1 MMRAQDWDA
10 TPLGSPARWPSTLRA
25 VIGVMLTS
33 RFAMWLAWGP
43 ELTFLCND
51 AYLPTVGVKR
61 DWVIGS
67 RSDKVWAEIWPDIG
81 PRISHV
87 LSTGEAT
94 WDEALLLYLE
104 RQGFTEETY
113 HTFSYSPLADDAG
126 RNAGMLC
133 VVAEVTEKVIGER
146 QLATLRD
153 LGGRLAAASTRAEV
167 MASLEVCLAE
177 QPRDLPFVVVYLVEL
192 GGRDATLAAAHGL
205 ERNSLAASS
214 VIALDGR
221 DPLWSLD
228 VAATSPTLVS
238 VPREAVANLRLDH
251 WQQQPSQALIAPIVS
266 AQGGSPLG
274 FLVAG
279 LNPHRDP
286 NADYRG
292 FVELLAGQISAA
304 VVRSD
309 DYERARARAEAL
321 AEIDRVK
328 TAFFSNV
335 SHEFRTP
342 LTLMLG
348 PLEDALAEAAALP
361 EEHRLRLDVA
371 HRNALRLL
379 RLVNSLLDFSRIES
393 GRVLAR
399 YRPTDLAALTADLAA
414 SFRSATDKAGLRLI
428 VDTPSLSEPAYVD
441 REMWE
446 KVVLNLVSN
455 AFKFTFHGEI
465 AVELREAEGEAQL
478 TVRDTGMGIPQAELP
493 KLFERFHRV
502 ENARGRSFEGSG
514 IGLALVQE
522 LVQLHGGRISV
533 TSELDRGSA
542 FTVSIP
548 LGSSHLPA
556 DRLDVDSADATAR
569 VGAQTYVEEALRWL
583 PGDASGD
590 LLDSGGVQDV
600 APHTAHPSGAA
611 PVSGHVL
618 LADDNADLRA
628 YIARLLGERG
638 YQVVTAPDGE
648 AALDAI
654 RRIRP
659 DLVVTDVMMPRLDGF
674 GLLRAIRAEPTLRD
688 LPVII
693 LSARAGEEAKVEGLE
708 AGADD
713 YLAKPFSA
721 RELLARVAAN
731 ITLARLR
738 REAAEA
744 VRASEAVA
752 REQAERVQLALD
764 AGAIIGTWV
773 WDIRNDRLT
782 ADERFARSFNLS
794 PEECRAGLPLAKA
807 MESIHEE
814 DQPDVARTIADAL
827 QSGGAYRCEYRVRQ
841 QDGRYRWVEA
851 NGRVD
856 LGPDH
861 VPLRFP
867 GVLIDVD
874 HRRAIETALREMNK
888 DLERRVQSAI
898 AERESVEEAL
908 RQAQKMEALGQLTG
922 GIAHDFNN
930 LLTIVIGN
938 VDMARRALT
947 NSEVSRAGRAMDSAQ
962 KGAERAATLTQR
974 LLAFSRRQPLAPK
987 PIDLDRLVA
996 GMSDLL
1002 HRSLGEMVELETVS
1016 TAGLWRVEADPNQL
1030 EATILNLAVNARDAM
1045 PEGGKLT
1052 IETANVRLDEQYAT
1066 AHAEVAPGSYVL
1078 LAVTDTGHGMSRD
1091 VLSKALDPFF
1101 TTKEVGRGT
1110 GLGLS
1115 MAYGFVKQSG
1125 GHLKIYSEEGHG
1137 TTVKIYLPR
1146 LLSADEVVDEGESAS
1161 VDRIKRDR
1169 SILVVE
1175 DDDDVRAY
1183 TVEILREL
1191 GYRVFE
1197 AHDGPSA
1204 LRLIERQDRSIDLM
1218 FTDVVMPRMSGR
1230 ELADMARAVQPELK
1244 ILYTSGYTRN
1254 AIVHGGR
1261 LDSGVEMIA
1270 KPFTYQA
1277 LAEKVV
1283 DVLEAGR
1290 IGRILLVAE
1299 NTIARTSAAQGLLAL
1314 RYSVDQAAT
1323 ASEAFGRVR
1332 AAQGRYDAVLLDDDL
1347 PDKGG
1352 EALVVE
1358 MRANFADLPILIAS
1372 AERVGPL
1379 AARFAKDRHVAV
1391 IGKLQDI
1398 SEIQSVLTEL
1408 GVGWGARRPR
1418 DV

>member
-1 MMRAQDWDA
+1 M
-10 TPLGSPARWPSTLRA
+10 
-25 VIGVMLTS
+25 
-33 RFAMWLAWGP
+33 
-43 ELTFLCND
+43 
-51 AYLPTVGVKR
+51 
-61 DWVIGS
+61 
-67 RSDKVWAEIWPDIG
+67 
-81 PRISHV
+81 
-87 LSTGEAT
+87 
-94 WDEALLLYLE
+94 
-104 RQGFTEETY
+104 
-113 HTFSYSPLADDAG
+113 
-126 RNAGMLC
+126 
-133 VVAEVTEKVIGER
+133 
-146 QLATLRD
+146 
-153 LGGRLAAASTRAEV
+153 
-167 MASLEVCLAE
+167 
-177 QPRDLPFVVVYLVEL
+177 
-192 GGRDATLAAAHGL
+192 
-205 ERNSLAASS
+205 
-214 VIALDGR
+214 
-221 DPLWSLD
+221 
-228 VAATSPTLVS
+228 
-238 VPREAVANLRLDH
+238 
-251 WQQQPSQALIAPIVS
+251 
-266 AQGGSPLG
+266 
-274 FLVAG
+274 
-279 LNPHRDP
+279 
-286 NADYRG
+286 
-292 FVELLAGQISAA
+292 
-304 VVRSD
+304 
-309 DYERARARAEAL
+309 EAL
-321 AEIDRVK
+321 AEIDRAK

-348 PLEDALAEAAALP
+348 PLEDALAEAGALP
-361 EEHRLRLDVA
+361 EDQRQRLDVA

-393 GRVLAR
+393 GRVEAS

-414 SFRSATDKAGLRLI
+414 SFRSATDKVGLRLI
-428 VDTPSLSEPAYVD
+428 VDTPPLSEPVYVD
-441 REMWE
+441 RDMWE
-446 KVVLNLVSN
+446 KVVLNLLSN

-465 AVELREAEGEAQL
+465 AVELREAQGQARL
-478 TVRDTGMGIPQAELP
+478 TVRDTGTGIPQTELP
-493 KLFERFHRV
+493 KLFDRFHRV
-502 ENARGRSFEGSG
+502 EKARGRSFEGSG

-522 LVQLHGGRISV
+522 LVKLHGGQISV
-533 TSELDRGSA
+533 ASELDRGSA

-556 DRLDVDSADATAR
+556 ERVERRSRETRPPRRAAPNPMSRKRCAGCRARPARLCSTRARRNSFHGAHSALAAS
-569 VGAQTYVEEALRWL
+569 L
-583 PGDASGD
+583 P
-590 LLDSGGVQDV
+590 DSG
-600 APHTAHPSGAA
+600 AHI
-611 PVSGHVL
+611 L
-618 LADDNADLRA
+618 LADDNADLRS
-628 YIARLLGERG
+628 YIARLLAERG
-638 YQVVTAPDGE
+638 YEVTPAADGE

-654 RRIRP
+654 RRRRP

-674 GLLRAIRAEPTLRD
+674 GLLRAIREDPALRD
-688 LPVII
+688 LPVVV

-731 ITLARLR
+731 IALARLR

-744 VRASEAVA
+744 VRSSEAIA

-773 WDIRNDRLT
+773 WDIPNDRLI

-794 PEECRAGLPLAKA
+794 PEECRAGLPLAKV

-814 DQPDVARTIADAL
+814 DQPGVARSIADAL

-841 QDGRYRWVEA
+841 QDGGYRWVEA

-856 LGPDH
+856 LGPDGA
-861 VPLRFP
+861 PIRFP
-867 GVLIDVD
+867 GILINVD
-874 HRRAIETALREMNK
+874 HRRAIETALREMNE

-908 RQAQKMEALGQLTG
+908 RQAVKMEALGQLTG

-938 VDMARRALT
+938 VDMARRALA
-947 NSEVSRAGRAMDSAQ
+947 NSEVSRAGRAIENAQ

-987 PIDLDRLVA
+987 PIDVDRLVA
-996 GMSDLL
+996 GMGDLL
-1002 HRSLGEMVELETVS
+1002 HRALGEIVELETVS
-1016 TAGLWRVEADPNQL
+1016 TAGLWKVEADPNQL

-1052 IETANVRLDEQYAT
+1052 IETANVRLDEQYSA

-1078 LAVTDTGHGMSRD
+1078 LAVTDTGHGMSRE

-1101 TTKEVGRGT
+1101 TTKGIGRGT

-1146 LLSADEVVDEGESAS
+1146 LLHVDEAVDEGESAP

-1191 GYRVFE
+1191 GYRVLE

-1204 LRLIERQDRSIDLM
+1204 LRLIERQDRQIDLM
-1218 FTDVVMPRMSGR
+1218 FTDVVMPGMSGR
-1230 ELADMARAVQPELK
+1230 QLADRARAVQPELK
-1244 ILYTSGYTRN
+1244 IIYTSGYTRN

-1261 LDSGVEMIA
+1261 LDAGVEVIA

-1277 LAEKVV
+1277 LAQKVA

-1299 NTIARTSAAQGLLAL
+1299 NASARTSAAQAL
-1314 RYSVDQAAT
+1314 VELGYSVDQAAT
-1323 ASEAFGRVR
+1323 GSEALGRAR
-1332 AAQGRYDAVLLDDDL
+1332 AAQGRYDAALIDDGL
-1347 PDKGG
+1347 PDKTG
-1352 EALVVE
+1352 EALAVE
-1358 MRANFADLPILIAS
+1358 MRANFADLPILVAS
-1372 AERVGPL
+1372 ERVGPL
-1379 AARFAKDRHVAV
+1379 AARFAKDRGIAI
-1391 IGKLQDI
+1391 IGKLADT
-1398 SEIQSVLTEL
+1398 SELQSALTEL
-1408 GVGWGARRPR
+1408 GLGWGARAP
-1418 DV
+1418 